1 MRRIRYPALLCDET
15 PKYFELKFPPHAE
28 ISRVSIAQVRGD
40 TPATGCTL
48 EIYSSPT
55 CQTLM
60 FGTSSLSP
68 DYEETVDPD
77 NIAMN
82 PRIYRV
88 MAPITLTAGNLGEYV
103 KDDGG
108 GAPYIDDEW
117 RMQNPTGKI
126 YIILTPGQADSSW
139 DLLFD
144 IERK

>member
-28 ISRVSIAQVRGD
+28 IIRVSLAQVRGD

-60 FGTSSLSP
+60 FGTSSTSP
-68 DYEETVDPD
+68 EYEETVDPD
-77 NIAMN
+77 NIEMN
-82 PRIYRV
+82 PKIYRV
-88 MAPITLTAGNLGEYV
+88 LPPITLTAGNVGEYV
-103 KDDGG
+103 NNDGG
-108 GAPYIDDEW
+108 GASYIDDEW
-117 RMQNPTGKI
+117 RIANTSGKI
-126 YIILTPGQADSSW
+126 YIILTPGLADSAW
-139 DLLFD
+139 DLFFD